1 MSINEKDDL
10 IFQHFV
16 DLPNCECVF
25 CSTRE
30 KTTGKSRLFLIF
42 NDEKSV
48 YMRSGMKNSWDEL
61 KDEHQSNCIR
71 SAFNEAI
78 LEQKIPCFSA

>member
-1 MSINEKDDL
+1 MSITEKDDL

-30 KTTGKSRLFLIF
+30 KATGKSRLFLIF
-42 NDEKSV
+42 NDEKSI
-48 YMRSGMKNSWDEL
+48 YMRSGMKESWEEL
-61 KDEHQSNCIR
+61 QNEQQSDCIR

-78 LEQKIPCFSA
+78 LEHKIPCFSV